1 MPVPRRR
8 IISFLPSATEM
19 AFALG
24 LGEDLVGVTHEC
36 DFPPEAKSKPA
47 VVHPVLPIDQMT
59 QREIDEAASQRLR
72 DGLSLY
78 AIDEDLVREL
88 APDLIITQNLCE
100 VCAPSGN
107 EVGDLLAGLP
117 TKPEIL
123 WMTPRSLTEIEGNIR
138 GLGAAAGR
146 SREAERLIAAGRA
159 RLHAIEAVTRGINHR
174 PRVFCMEWLDPVF
187 CGGHWMP
194 EMVKIAGGVDSL
206 SRDGTDS
213 VRIPWE
219 EVLTWAPEVL
229 VVAPCGFGLDKV
241 VGDAE
246 RLASYPGWADLPAVR
261 GGKVYAVDAN
271 AYFARP
277 GPRIVDGTELLAHL
291 IHPELFASPG
301 AGGGYE
307 RLGHLCATQHP
318 SAKQR

>member
-1 MPVPRRR
+1 
-8 IISFLPSATEM
+8 
-19 AFALG
+19 
-24 LGEDLVGVTHEC
+24 
-36 DFPPEAKSKPA
+36 
-47 VVHPVLPIDQMT
+47 
-59 QREIDEAASQRLR
+59 
-72 DGLSLY
+72 
-78 AIDEDLVREL
+78 
-88 APDLIITQNLCE
+88 
-100 VCAPSGN
+100 
-107 EVGDLLAGLP
+107 
-117 TKPEIL
+117 
-123 WMTPRSLTEIEGNIR
+123 
-138 GLGAAAGR
+138 
-146 SREAERLIAAGRA
+146 
-159 RLHAIEAVTRGINHR
+159 
-174 PRVFCMEWLDPVF
+174 MEWLDPVF